1 MTEQNHQLSDEQV
14 AELEQA
20 IQDADAGKFA
30 SPEAVQALRQRYLG

>member
-1 MTEQNHQLSDEQV
+1 MSDNDNQLSDDQL